1 MSGDPLTG
9 QEPDRGPLV
18 LLVIWILTP
27 LALLT
32 AVLRIVTRARK
43 RRCGWDDIFM
53 MLAML
58 CFLGWSTTLTL
69 YAKRGGLMH
78 IQDVAKTGPDN
89 IATVLLLNW
98 LSQPFGIIG
107 VAAGK
112 ISVSALLLSIIRMTD
127 LKWHRRFL
135 WSIPIILTAVIGI
148 ACSVLTFAQCSP
160 AAALWDKRYVILH
173 FVFALILRPKYV
185 SNAGQQS
192 LTPLAFYLAFNTIVD
207 ASLAVVPATIFWNLN
222 STTTEKAQLSIV
234 FGFNILT
241 SVCSGIKTQYLIELA
256 NRQDQTWATYDIFV
270 WVTGELFLMIV
281 CGSIPT
287 LHPVF
292 GWVRSTASSVKSRVT
307 SSSPRRDRTEQTT
320 DVEMGRMA
328 HMSGNGTTKTTI
340 GRSRILGD
348 GSEDHLVEEKTL
360 PAHGV
365 RVDVAY
371 DVRTDKVSRFDY
383 S

>member
-160 AAALWDKRYVILH
+160 AAALWDKRVHGRCMDPHVIGG
-173 FVFALILRPKYV
+173 FGTFT
-185 SNAGQQS
+185 G
-192 LTPLAFYLAFNTIVD
+192 TFNTIVD